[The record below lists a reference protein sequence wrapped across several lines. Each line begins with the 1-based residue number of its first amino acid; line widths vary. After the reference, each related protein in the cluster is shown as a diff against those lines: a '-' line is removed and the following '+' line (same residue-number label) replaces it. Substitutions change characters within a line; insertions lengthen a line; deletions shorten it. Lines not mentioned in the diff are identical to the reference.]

1 MTIVENIQVKTLHS
15 NHASLSDYYTTEAT
29 NVGLSEVL
37 VVSKNGAGGYDATKT
52 ITKNKPVLVY
62 NPDNGTYSLASTND
76 FTYSE
81 VDGTW
86 FYQGS
91 EIVVHQPPA
100 GANPPVIP
108 RNPLPDT
115 MSESP
120 APVPVFITNPEK
132 VVEYVYV
139 ETPSSGAAIDNQD
152 GTITVYI

>member
-76 FTYSE
+76 FTYS
-81 VDGTW
+81 
-86 FYQGS
+86 
-91 EIVVHQPPA
+91 
-100 GANPPVIP
+100 
-108 RNPLPDT
+108 
-115 MSESP
+115 
-120 APVPVFITNPEK
+120 
-132 VVEYVYV
+132 
-139 ETPSSGAAIDNQD
+139 
-152 GTITVYI
+152 

>member
-1 MTIVENIQVKTLHS
+1 MTIEENIQVKTLRS
-15 NHASLSDYYTTEAT
+15 NHASLSDYYTTEAI

-37 VVSKNGAGGYDATKT
+37 VLSKNGDGGYDATKT
-52 ITKNKPVLVY
+52 ITKDKPVLVY
-62 NPDNGTYSLASTND
+62 NPDNGMYSLASTND

-100 GANPPVIP
+100 GTNPPVLP
-108 RNPLPDT
+108 NNPLPDT
-115 MSESP
+115 LTESP

-132 VVEYVYV
+132 VIEYVYV
-139 ETPSSGAAIDNQD
+139 ETPSAGAAIDNQD